1 MTVKE
6 LINYL
11 NNFKQDL
18 IVSIS
23 GYEGGIT
30 DKINIRETEVHLN
43 INDKW
48 YYGEHEEC
56 NAYNS
61 DDKKK
66 EKRIVISRI

>member
-6 LINYL
+6 LIEYL
-11 NNFKQDL
+11 NKYDQNL
-18 IVSIS
+18 IVSLN

-30 DKINIRETEVHLN
+30 DKISLRETEVHLD

-56 NAYNS
+56 NSFVNLET
-61 DDKKK
+61 KK
-66 EKRIVISRI
+66 EKRIVISRM

>member
-6 LINYL
+6 LIEYL
-11 NNFKQDL
+11 NKYDQNL
-18 IVSIS
+18 IVSLN

-30 DKINIRETEVHLN
+30 DKISLRETEVHLD
-43 INDKW
+43 INGKW

-56 NAYNS
+56 NSFVNLEA
-61 DDKKK
+61 KK